1 MIITDF
7 INKMN
12 AGHNYNHL
20 KTTVNITIIYTHFSI
35 DKCLLPYY
43 GGCSYTRICVTSE
56 FDVNCRNCF
65 PGFFQIGTNQI
76 CFGNSLIFLI
86 LHEYL
91 FLKLHI
97 HLCLFLL
104 VGIRL
109 EQSTYSVR
117 EDAGNVEVCAILM
130 PIDGD
135 QILSVTGLGI
145 TTVQLN
151 IANIFQSAYNS
162 AAVTIPATLSTVPLT
177 SANAATG
184 ILL

>member
-1 MIITDF
+1 M
-7 INKMN
+7 
-12 AGHNYNHL
+12 
-20 KTTVNITIIYTHFSI
+20 
-35 DKCLLPYY
+35 
-43 GGCSYTRICVTSE
+43 
-56 FDVNCRNCF
+56 
-65 PGFFQIGTNQI
+65 
-76 CFGNSLIFLI
+76 GNSLILLI

-130 PIDGD
+130 PVDGD
-135 QILSVTGLGI
+135 QILVVGGNG
-145 TTVQLN
+145 TTVRLN